1 MGGFSS
7 ILNSNANVAAAGST
21 DGFSASVK
29 YLPQRGEKTAFVAT
43 FGPEVFQEVNNEK
56 MHNDKKIVYTA
67 QHRLA

>member
-7 ILNSNANVAAAGST
+7 VINSNTNIADST

-43 FGPEVFQEVNNEK
+43 FGPEVF
-56 MHNDKKIVYTA
+56 
-67 QHRLA
+67 